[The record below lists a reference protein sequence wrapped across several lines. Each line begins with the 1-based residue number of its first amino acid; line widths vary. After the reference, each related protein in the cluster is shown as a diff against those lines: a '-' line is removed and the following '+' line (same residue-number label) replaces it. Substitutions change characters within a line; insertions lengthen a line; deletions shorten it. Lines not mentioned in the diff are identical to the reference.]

1 MKKMIKK
8 ILILTILLFGSCFI
22 TFADPPGPP
31 GPGGD
36 PGTGGGIPVGAPIDT
51 GVIVLLILGVFYAAW
66 KFYSARKEKMKAKLI
81 S

>member
-8 ILILTILLFGSCFI
+8 ILILSFVLLSNSPA

-36 PGTGGGIPVGAPIDT
+36 PVTTGGIPVGAPIDS
-51 GVIVLLILGVFYAAW
+51 GVIVLLILGICYVLW
-66 KFYSARKEKMKAKLI
+66 KFYSARKVKKQTDLI